1 MTSSR
6 IAPAIPPFP
15 PEIQAALDRIM
26 PEGLAP
32 LTLFTTIARNPRVF
46 GRFMAGGLLDKG
58 TLTLRQRELAIDRAC
73 ALCGCE
79 YEWGVHVAL
88 FGERV
93 GFGEAE
99 RRAIV
104 HEGPDSPLWT
114 EDERL
119 ILSLVDSLHETAQ
132 VPAALW
138 DRLAATFTAEQLIEL
153 MVLTGLYHMVSF
165 VANALELAPEAFAPH
180 FPVR

>member
-1 MTSSR
+1 MTSPR
-6 IAPAIPPFP
+6 IAPAAPPFQ

-26 PEGLAP
+26 PTGMTP
-32 LTLFTTIARNPRVF
+32 LTLFTSIARNPRVF

-58 TLTLRQRELAIDRAC
+58 TLTLRQRELVIDRAC

-93 GFGEAE
+93 GFGEGE
-99 RRAIV
+99 RHAVV
-104 HEGPDSPLWT
+104 HDGPDSAIWA

-119 ILSLVDSLHETAQ
+119 ILSLVDSLHATAR
-132 VPAALW
+132 VPADLW
-138 DRLAATFTAEQLIEL
+138 AKLAAVFSAEQLIEL

-165 VANALELAPEAFAPH
+165 VANGLELAPEGFAPR
-180 FPVR
+180 FPMR